1 MRYLKAE
8 IAYDGSCYHGFQ
20 RQNNALAVQQVLED
34 SIKALTAES
43 VTVNGCSRTDTG
55 VHARSFFMSFKMEN
69 PIPCEGFV
77 RGMNSL
83 LPEDIA
89 VLSCEECD
97 DDFHARYNCKGK
109 EYEYLIY
116 NSRSKDPFLKNRAY
130 RYSYPIDEKL
140 LSDAAK
146 AFVGTHDFKSFCCA
160 DCDKENTTRTVFDFT
175 VERQGDMISMKVSA
189 DGFLYNMVRIMVGT
203 LLYVN
208 EGKLTKQDITELFDT
223 RDRTKAGVTV
233 PPHGLYLNRVFY

>member
-1 MRYLKAE
+1 MRYLKAK

-20 RQNNALAVQQVLED
+20 RQDNALAVQQVIEKAI
-34 SIKALTAES
+34 SALTGES
-43 VTVNGCSRTDTG
+43 VSINGCSRTDTG
-55 VHARSFFMSFKMEN
+55 VHAREFFMSFKMKN

-89 VLSCEECD
+89 VINCEECSE
-97 DDFHARYNCKGK
+97 DFHARYNCKGK
-109 EYEYLIY
+109 EYEYIIF
-116 NSRSKDPFLKNRAY
+116 NSRSKNPFLKNRAY

-140 LSDAAK
+140 LDDAAK
-146 AFVGTHDFKSFCCA
+146 AFVGTHDFKGFCCA
-160 DCDKENTTRTVFDFT
+160 DCDKENTTRTVYDFS
-175 VERQGDMISMKVSA
+175 VSRNGDIISMKVSA

-203 LLYVN
+203 LLYIN
-208 EGKLTKQDITELFDT
+208 EGKLSKEDIVKLFDS

-233 PPHGLYLNRVFY
+233 PPHGLYLNKVFY